1 MSVKNRYVFFKRSYP
16 QTIILFKKEKR
27 LFSYGE
33 DKQILENIN
42 FKNINDLKSKKI
54 NYLIVKDLN
63 IIHHQKFKDDEK
75 GIKDVKI
82 NLLNVET
89 NDAEVNHNVTIR
101 SFSIDELFYLQMKL
115 CSLVRMIK
123 NKIER
128 SS

>member
-63 IIHHQKFKDDEK
+63 IIHHQKFKDNEY
-75 GIKDVKI
+75 
-82 NLLNVET
+82 
-89 NDAEVNHNVTIR
+89 
-101 SFSIDELFYLQMKL
+101 ELFYLQMKL